1 MPHIQPHFVAASPM
15 PQEPLKVLA
24 VEDESI
30 AMEFLDAQI
39 ANLGHEAI
47 HAQNGQQAID
57 LLKDAS
63 GSIDV
68 VLMDREMPVMDG
80 LTAIRLI
87 KKNPALRHIPIIM
100 VTAATSTR
108 DMEEGLNAGVF
119 YYITK
124 PVKEA
129 MLRSVLA
136 AAAQE
141 ARQAKRLHE
150 ELNRHRTSFD
160 LIQTCRFQFRTLQEA
175 ESLAAFIAHCFPDP
189 VRALPGLGEL
199 LVNAIEHGNLAIG
212 YETKSQLIENQT
224 WREEIARRQA
234 LPENA
239 QKVASATI
247 ARKDD
252 GVYAIVEDEGN
263 GFHWKPFLHI
273 DPARAGDSHGRGI
286 AQANATSFDKLTYN
300 ETGNKAIAF
309 SSKQRDLEW

>member
-47 HAQNGQQAID
+47 HAQDGQQAID
-57 LLKDAS
+57 ILKRAS

-80 LTAIRLI
+80 LTAIRRI
-87 KKNPALRHIPIIM
+87 KKDPALRHIPIIM

-108 DMEEGLNAGVF
+108 DMEEGLDAGVF

-160 LIQTCRFQFRTLQEA
+160 LIQKQF
-175 ESLAAFIAHCFPDP
+175 
-189 VRALPGLGEL
+189 
-199 LVNAIEHGNLAIG
+199 
-212 YETKSQLIENQT
+212 
-224 WREEIARRQA
+224 
-234 LPENA
+234 
-239 QKVASATI
+239 
-247 ARKDD
+247 
-252 GVYAIVEDEGN
+252 
-263 GFHWKPFLHI
+263 
-273 DPARAGDSHGRGI
+273 
-286 AQANATSFDKLTYN
+286 
-300 ETGNKAIAF
+300 
-309 SSKQRDLEW
+309 